1 MRRSPGQR
9 QGFRSPACRH
19 LPGRALLGPLGLSVI
34 LAALQAAAASAQT
47 RSYPMV
53 PAAWALAPPV
63 GWAGNTADPLR
74 FARYEGMPTGIL
86 TVNEAIAVSTDA
98 RFSSGT
104 IEFDIKPLA
113 YSDTGIIFR
122 RRGSED
128 GEIVYLRA
136 NPECPAADDCIQ
148 YAPITHAL
156 MQWDIY
162 PEAQGPAPV
171 APQGWNHVRIVVA
184 GEAMLV
190 YVNRQAEPSLVVPK
204 LQGLSTDGGIA
215 FKGPAIY
222 ANLVIRA
229 GDPPAL
235 PDVRQPPAG
244 PGTVTAWL
252 AAEPTVRAAG
262 RPVLAADIPA
272 VAAWHPIG
280 VEPTGLVNL
289 SRAFGTARAPAIS
302 IGWLKTE
309 LDAVTAARRTVR
321 IGWARQVSVFLNGR
335 LVFSGDN
342 PYYPSEQRLTPDGRL
357 DAGDAVVPLDLR
369 PGRNEI
375 VLAVGNGWRTHA
387 GVEKASP
394 YGWGAE
400 AHLDWPAGAGPS
412 RP

>member
-1 MRRSPGQR
+1 MCRSTRWRQAVRAAARRS
-9 QGFRSPACRH
+9 
-19 LPGRALLGPLGLSVI
+19 LRALGLLGSTGVSLI
-34 LAALQAAAASAQT
+34 LVTVPAATAAARAV
-47 RSYPMV
+47 SYPMV
-53 PAAWALAPPV
+53 PAGWALAPPV
-63 GWAGNTADPLR
+63 GWAGNTADPIR
-74 FARYEGMPTGIL
+74 FARYEGMPTGTL
-86 TVNEAIAVSTDA
+86 TVNEAIAASTDA

-122 RRGSED
+122 RRGSDD

-136 NPECPAADDCIQ
+136 NPDCPAADDCIQ

-162 PEAQGPAPV
+162 PDMQGPAPI

-184 GEAMLV
+184 GERMLV

-204 LQGLSTDGGIA
+204 LQGLSADGGIA

-235 PDVRQPPAG
+235 QDVRQPPPD
-244 PGTVTAWL
+244 PGTVTTWL
-252 AAEPTVRAAG
+252 AAEPTARAAD

-309 LDAVTAARRTVR
+309 LDAATAARRTVR

-335 LVFSGDN
+335 LVFSGNN

-357 DAGDAVVPLDLR
+357 DADDAAVPLDLR

-375 VLAVGNGWRTHA
+375 VLAVGNGWRTH
-387 GVEKASP
+387 GGIEKASP

-400 AHLDWPAGAGPS
+400 AHLDRPAGAGSSQP
-412 RP
+412 